1 MAPSWRSLGMARSA
15 NGGKLDL
22 LTDGQRTALYARVL
36 PRRTQ
41 LPNRI
46 DPFDLTLCTKRLQ
59 AAAAQCC
66 AALGNSFCRCAPAS
80 TVPARQLVYV
90 AERRIAVLEAHGTY
104 AMRLWH
110 SSIVL
115 ASWLDANAAAFD
127 GQTVLEV
134 GCGTGLC
141 SLALAAASSAR
152 VMASDH
158 DEAGLALLRQSAQE
172 QALQLQ
178 TCTFDVCGPAPL
190 PPADWLVASDVAYT
204 PQLADALARRCIEIL
219 GRGGRAVVADPG
231 RPGRGLFQAVLESH
245 GLAASF
251 RDPAQVVAGGDAR
264 LMLLHVAG
272 EHSVSVFPAHAELA
286 A

>member
-1 MAPSWRSLGMARSA
+1 MSTA
-15 NGGKLDL
+15 KLDL
-22 LTDGQRTALYARVL
+22 LSDGQRTALYARVL

-46 DPFDLTLCTKRLQ
+46 DPFDLTLCTKRLK
-59 AAAAQCC
+59 AAAAQC
-66 AALGNSFCRCAPAS
+66 LCRCSPAG
-80 TVPARQLVYV
+80 TAPARQLVCV

-127 GQTVLEV
+127 GRAVLEV

-178 TCTFDVCGPAPL
+178 TCTFDLCGPAPL

-231 RPGRGLFQAVLESH
+231 RPGRRLFQAVLESH

-251 RDPAQVVAGGDAR
+251 RDPAQVVAGGDVR

-272 EHSVSVFPAHAELA
+272 EHPVSAFPAHAELA